1 MKDGDVRIVENT
13 WVCTSCQSTQLGR
26 HMKCQQ
32 CGSAKEFDEQDI
44 VPDPTT
50 AATVTDPELLKQA
63 TAGENWQCE
72 YCMSQVRNLH
82 GDCQNCAAKRD
93 PTNSKVTEPVD
104 PNHEFVEKIA
114 QAIQNSK
121 YEPMKTTGSGKGLP
135 NLSNRQLPKP
145 KRNLVPFYIGGGVAA
160 AALLL
165 LFALWPRTIHATVK
179 SINWKYTTVVKQR
192 LSNHGTGWGTQPE
205 SYNVSCASKYKGQVQ
220 CHPHDCNPHQ
230 QSYSCNSQHY
240 QCNPRTESYSCN
252 CTSRECNCRETCTS
266 NRNGYSTCRTSC
278 STCSSCSTCTR
289 TVYSTCEKH
298 DTCYRTV
305 YDTCYDSCPVYDQW
319 CEYDY
324 YTWPV
329 RDRLVTQGSSHDPIF
344 LEPKPQTDPPLK
356 TEHIEE
362 YSVTFIKNG
371 SQETI
376 AYDPRTLAQFRK
388 FDVGQKWELKK
399 GLLGSPEP
407 VEKP

>member
-1 MKDGDVRIVENT
+1 M
-13 WVCTSCQSTQLGR
+13 
-26 HMKCQQ
+26 
-32 CGSAKEFDEQDI
+32 
-44 VPDPTT
+44 
-50 AATVTDPELLKQA
+50 
-63 TAGENWQCE
+63 
-72 YCMSQVRNLH
+72 
-82 GDCQNCAAKRD
+82 
-93 PTNSKVTEPVD
+93 
-104 PNHEFVEKIA
+104 
-114 QAIQNSK
+114 
-121 YEPMKTTGSGKGLP
+121 
-135 NLSNRQLPKP
+135 
-145 KRNLVPFYIGGGVAA
+145 
-160 AALLL
+160 
-165 LFALWPRTIHATVK
+165 
-179 SINWKYTTVVKQR
+179 
-192 LSNHGTGWGTQPE
+192 
-205 SYNVSCASKYKGQVQ
+205 Q

>member
-1 MKDGDVRIVENT
+1 VKDGDVRIVENT

-50 AATVTDPELLKQA
+50 AATVTDAEQLKQA

-72 YCMSQVRNLH
+72 YCMGQVRNLH

-93 PTNSKVTEPVD
+93 PANSKMTE
-104 PNHEFVEKIA
+104 IA
-114 QAIQNSK
+114 QLTEAIKNSPM
-121 YEPMKTTGSGKGLP
+121 EPMKVTGEGRKLP
-135 NLSNRQLPKP
+135 NLSNRQAPKKKKP
-145 KRNLVPFYIGGGVAA
+145 YLFPYLYIGG
-160 AALLL
+160 ALLVVAGAIFL
-165 LFALWPRTIHATVK
+165 ITRPVKATVQ
-179 SINWKYTTVVKQR
+179 SIQWRYTTVVHQR
-192 LSNHGTGWGTQPE
+192 QSNHGTGWGTQPE
-205 SYNVSCASKYKGQVQ
+205 SYNVACETKYKGQVQ

-230 QSYSCNSQHY
+230 QSYSCNSRTY
-240 QCNPRTESYSCN
+240 QCNPRQESYSCN
-252 CTSRECNCRETCTS
+252 CTSRSCNCRETCTS

-278 STCSSCSTCTR
+278 STCSSCSTCYR

-329 RDRLVTQGSSHDPIF
+329 RDRLKLSGNNHEPQYLDP
-344 LEPKPQTDPPLK
+344 PPQTDPPLK
-356 TEHIEE
+356 LERVAEFEVVFIEDGDKKTRLV
-362 YSVTFIKNG
+362 YNPG
-371 SQETI
+371 
-376 AYDPRTLAQFRK
+376 TLEQFRK
-388 FDVGQKWELKK
+388 FDVGQHWEVKT
-399 GLLGSPEP
+399 GIGGVTP